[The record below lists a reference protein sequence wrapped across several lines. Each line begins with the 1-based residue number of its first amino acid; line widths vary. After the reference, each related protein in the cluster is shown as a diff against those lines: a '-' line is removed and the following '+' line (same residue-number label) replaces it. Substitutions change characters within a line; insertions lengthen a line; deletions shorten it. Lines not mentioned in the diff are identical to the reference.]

1 MTTYNSIKNDLLKI
15 NSEIS
20 SLFSTAKSI
29 PGISRTPFDTWE
41 KECRFI
47 EKQMTEDD
55 IVRVAVVGPIKS
67 GKSTFVNAYLGGDY
81 LRRGAGVVTSIVT
94 RIRTGK
100 ALKAIL
106 DFKSWDEVNDE
117 MRQAMVLFPSLDWRS
132 ADGQFDIRRE
142 QDRTELRKA
151 LSSLNT
157 DQLISHDTRDANW
170 VLLSSYLKG
179 YKRVSG
185 TLASNNSIQQYE
197 GRKFARHKDFVGDDS
212 LATYL
217 RDMELHIETARR
229 IDNNIE
235 IADCQ
240 GSDSPNPLHLS
251 MIQDYLLTTNLII
264 YVLSSRTGIRQAD
277 IKFLFMIKKMGLLEN
292 IFFVLNCD
300 FSEHEDLDDLLTL
313 VEKTREEISLIK
325 HEPEIFAFSTL
336 FNLFRQ
342 SEENITQKDMLRLK
356 QWKKE
361 SELAIFSNEETNRF
375 ETALHE
381 KLTEDRFSL
390 LLKNQLERLTI
401 MASGIHDW
409 TSINHD
415 ILVRDSDSAR
425 EILEKI
431 EHEQELMNHVKSMVK
446 NTLDGVSKKT
456 RSELEKDVDSFLDA
470 QYGDIIKDIQ
480 KFVRNY
486 NVAYEDHE
494 DDIEAVGFS
503 STIYTIFQEFKHTL
517 DLFITETINPKLVQF
532 IRREEKKITEF
543 LNDIASTYDA
553 MVTDASHKYDET
565 LLNMGITLKGQTS
578 GGINYIDLGSIKR
591 KVGFKVPPLISSTR
605 YTAKIRTEAIMRL
618 GFYNLIKTVKKL
630 LKKQIQNEKE
640 GEILALR
647 DGVRRIKQ
655 ETERSIVSYLKNY
668 KENLKFQY
676 IFKLAETASNH
687 LHEALLDRFRV
698 ITTDI
703 SEMSALISE
712 EQSGKEKALDILETM
727 EEDSGKILT
736 EIDEIRGAL

>member
-1 MTTYNSIKNDLLKI
+1 MTTYNSIKNDLIKV

-20 SLFSTAKSI
+20 ALFLEAKSI
-29 PGISRTPFDTWE
+29 PGISGTPFDTWE
-41 KECRFI
+41 KECRSI
-47 EKQMTEDD
+47 EKQVTEDD
-55 IVRVAVVGPIKS
+55 IVRVAVVGAIKS
-67 GKSTFVNAYLGGDY
+67 GKSTFINAYLGGDY

-94 RIRTGK
+94 RIRTRPT
-100 ALKAIL
+100 LKAIL
-106 DFKSWDEVNDE
+106 DFKNWDEVNGE

-142 QDRTELRKA
+142 QDRTELKKA

-185 TLASNNSIQQYE
+185 TLTSGNRTQQYE
-197 GRKFARHKDFVGDDS
+197 GGKFARHKDFAGDDS
-212 LATYL
+212 LAVYL
-217 RDMELHIETARR
+217 KDIELHIEAGHSSDGDT
-229 IDNNIE
+229 E

-251 MIQDYLLTTNLII
+251 MIQDYLLKTNLII

-277 IKFLFMIKKMGLLEN
+277 IKFLSMIKKMGLLEN
-292 IFFVLNCD
+292 IFFVVNCD
-300 FSEHEDLDDLLTL
+300 FSEHEDLDDLVTL
-313 VEKTREEISLIK
+313 IERTREEISLIK
-325 HEPEIFAFSTL
+325 HEPEVFTFSTL

-342 SEENITQKDMLRLK
+342 LEDLPEKDRSRLK

-361 SELAIFSNEETNRF
+361 SELAAFSNEETARF

-381 KLTEDRFSL
+381 KLTADRFSL
-390 LLKNQLERLTI
+390 LLKNQMERLSI
-401 MASGIHDW
+401 MAAGTHDW

-431 EHEQELMNHVKSMVK
+431 EHEQELMNRVKSMIK
-446 NTLDGVSKKT
+446 DTLDGVSKKT
-456 RSELEKDVDSFLDA
+456 RSELEREIDSFLDA

-486 NVAYEDHE
+486 NIAYQDHE

-503 STIYTIFQEFKHTL
+503 SAMYTIFQEFRHDL

-532 IRREEKKITEF
+532 IRREENKITEF
-543 LNDIASTYDA
+543 LDNIASTYDT
-553 MVTDASHKYDET
+553 MVRDASHKYDET
-565 LLNMGITLKGQTS
+565 LRNMGITLKGQTP
-578 GGINYIDLGSIKR
+578 GGLKYIDLGSIKR
-591 KVGFKVPPLISSTR
+591 KSGFKVPPLISPTE

-618 GFYNLIKTVKKL
+618 GFYNIVKTVKKL
-630 LKKQIQNEKE
+630 LKRQIQNEKE
-640 GEILALR
+640 GEIFALR

-655 ETERSIVSYLKNY
+655 ETERSIVFYLKNY

-687 LHEALLDRFRV
+687 LHEALIDRFCV
-698 ITTDI
+698 ITTGI
-703 SEMSALISE
+703 SEMTVLIGA
-712 EQSGKEKALDILETM
+712 EQSGKEKALAILKSM
-727 EEDSGKILT
+727 EEDSRKILE
-736 EIDEIRGAL
+736 EIDEIRKRI